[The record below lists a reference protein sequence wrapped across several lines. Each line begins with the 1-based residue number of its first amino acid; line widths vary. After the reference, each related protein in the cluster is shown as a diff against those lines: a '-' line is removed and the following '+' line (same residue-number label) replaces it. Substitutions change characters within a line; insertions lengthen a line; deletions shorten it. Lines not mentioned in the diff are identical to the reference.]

1 MTSGTAAVCL
11 GPDGAG
17 GFMVRQFTRR
27 RPAADEIEVAVAAA
41 SVNPIDVRRSEGYG
55 RRLLSLLGAGKF
67 PLILGNDLAGIVT
80 AVGSGVST
88 FKAGDR
94 VYGVKPASAEGAHA
108 SHVLVKAVHMLA
120 APQGRDLHA
129 LAAIPYSFTTMWL
142 AVRGAG
148 LTRENAAGKNVLVHG
163 AAGGLGTL
171 ATQMLSTWGARVTA
185 IARKSSS
192 KACLDAGAAQVV
204 EPTDKPFAH
213 LARSFDATLNFATWD
228 DDLALLGCLR
238 DGALGHATTV
248 HPMLGNFDR
257 LGWLSGALKTISQ
270 KRNHRRALPKGTDKY
285 AWVLFR
291 PDKAA
296 LAVLRQFVEHN
307 RVSVA
312 IGVRKPLAEAGEA
325 FGHVKKGQSGR
336 ALLLP

>member
-55 RRLLSLLGAGKF
+55 RKLLSLLGAGKF
-67 PLILGNDLAGIVT
+67 PLILGNDLSGIVT
-80 AVGSGVST
+80 DVGSGVST

-94 VYGVKPASAEGAHA
+94 VYGVKPASADGAHA

-120 APQGRDLHA
+120 APEGRDLHA
-129 LAAIPYSFTTMWL
+129 LAAISYSFVTMWL

-148 LTRENAAGKNVLVHG
+148 LTRENAVGKNVLVHG

-171 ATQMLSTWGARVTA
+171 VTQMLSAWGATVTA
-185 IARKSSS
+185 IARPAAFD
-192 KACLDAGAAQVV
+192 ACREAGAVEVV
-204 EPTDKPFAH
+204 ERTDKLFAS
-213 LARSFDATLNFATWD
+213 LAGTFDATLNFATWD
-228 DDLALLGCLR
+228 DDLALLRCLR
-238 DGALGHATTV
+238 AGALGHATTV

-257 LGWLSGALKTISQ
+257 LGWVRGALKMLSQ
-270 KRNHRRALPKGTDKY
+270 KRSHRRTLPKGAKNY

-296 LAVLRQFVEHN
+296 LADLRQFVEQN
-307 RVSVA
+307 RVSLP
-312 IGVRKPLAEAGEA
+312 IGLRKPLAEAAEA
-325 FGHVKKGQSGR
+325 FDHVKKGQPGR